1 MNHEQLIKQ
10 YETIKARGK
19 KLDMSRGKPSP
30 EQLGTMSRLLTAVIR
45 NDECFSET
53 GTDCRNYGGLDG
65 INEMKRLFGEILN
78 VPMEQ
83 VIVGG
88 NSSLNLMYDT
98 VARAML
104 CGVRED
110 CKPWCKYEQISFLC
124 PVPGYDRHFAICE
137 LFGIRMINVPL
148 LSDGPDM
155 DLVEKLVA
163 EDDTIKGIWC
173 VPKYANPSG
182 ITYSDEVVK
191 RFAQLK
197 PAAKDFLVFWDNAY
211 VLHDLTDTPDT
222 LLEIFSEAAKYGHED
237 LFIEFMSTSK
247 ITYSGSGI
255 SCLASSPRNIAHILS
270 CLKVQTIGHDKL
282 NQLRHSRVFRTL
294 EDVRV
299 QMRVHMEIIRP
310 KFQLLYRVFEEE
322 LSEVP
327 GVTWTK
333 PNGGYF
339 ICMTLPCGTAK
350 RVVELAKDAGLVLTA
365 AGAPFPY
372 GQDPNDNILRI
383 APTYPS
389 LNELAEAA
397 PLLCCC
403 IKLAVLEAAQQTVG
417 QNAQNNP

>member
-1 MNHEQLIKQ
+1 MNYELLLKQ
-10 YETIKARGK
+10 YNEIKAKGR

-30 EQLGTMSRLLTAVIR
+30 EQLGMMSRLLTAVIR

-104 CGVRED
+104 HGVCDD
-110 CKPWCKYEQISFLC
+110 CKPWSKYEQISFLC

-137 LFGIRMINVPL
+137 FFGINMINVPL
-148 LSDGPDM
+148 LDDGPDM
-155 DLVEKLVA
+155 DIVEKLVA

-182 ITYSDEVVK
+182 ITYSAEVVE
-191 RFAQLK
+191 RFAKLK
-197 PAAKDFLVFWDNAY
+197 PAAKDFRVFWDNAY
-211 VLHDLTDTPDT
+211 VLHELSDTPDP
-222 LLEIFSEAAKYGHED
+222 LVEIFSEAKKYGNED
-237 LFIEFMSTSK
+237 LFIEFASTSK
-247 ITYSGSGI
+247 ISYPGAGI
-255 SCLASSPRNIAHILS
+255 SCMASSPNNIARILEE
-270 CLKVQTIGHDKL
+270 LKFQTIGHDKL
-282 NQLRHSRVFRTL
+282 NQLRHSRVFRNL
-294 EDVRV
+294 EDVKEHLQR
-299 QMRVHMEIIRP
+299 HKEIILP
-310 KFQLLYRVFEEE
+310 KFQLLYRVFEQE
-322 LSEVP
+322 LSGVP
-327 GVTWTK
+327 GVTWSK

-339 ICMTLPCGTAK
+339 ICMTVPKNCGH
-350 RVVELAKDAGLVLTA
+350 RVVELAKEAGLILTP

-372 GQDPNDNILRI
+372 GKDPNDNVLRI
-383 APTYPS
+383 APTYPT

-403 IKLAVLEAAQQTVG
+403 VKLAVLENE
-417 QNAQNNP
+417 QNAQK

>member
-1 MNHEQLIKQ
+1 MNYEQILKE
-10 YETIKARGK
+10 YNNIKAKGK

-98 VARAML
+98 VARAMFH
-104 CGVRED
+104 GVADD
-110 CKPWCKYEQISFLC
+110 CKPWGKYEQISFLC

-137 LFGIRMINVPL
+137 FFGINMINVPL
-148 LSDGPDM
+148 LDDGPDM
-155 DLVEKLVA
+155 DIVEKLVA

-173 VPKYANPSG
+173 VPKYSNPSG
-182 ITYSDEVVK
+182 ITYSPEVVE
-191 RFAQLK
+191 RFAKLK
-197 PAAKDFLVFWDNAY
+197 PAAKDFRVFWDNAY
-211 VLHDLTDTPDT
+211 VLHHLTETPDY
-222 LLEIFSEAAKYGHED
+222 LADVFAEAKKYDNED

-247 ITYSGSGI
+247 ITYSGAGI
-255 SCLASSPRNIAHILS
+255 SCMASSPRNIARFLEE
-270 CLKVQTIGHDKL
+270 LKFQTIGHDKL
-282 NQLRHSRVFRTL
+282 NQLRHSRIFRNL
-294 EDVRV
+294 EDVKEH
-299 QMRVHMEIIRP
+299 MKVHQSILQP
-310 KFQLLYRVFEEE
+310 KFQLLYRVFDKE
-322 LSEVP
+322 LSDVE
-327 GVTWTK
+327 GVHWTK

-339 ICMTLPCGTAK
+339 IAMTLPKGCAK
-350 RVVELAKDAGLVLTA
+350 RVVQLAKDAGLVLTG

-372 GQDPNDNILRI
+372 GKDPDDNILRI
-383 APTYPS
+383 APSYPS

-397 PLLCCC
+397 PLLCYC
-403 IKLAVLEAAQQTVG
+403 IKLAILENE
-417 QNAQNNP
+417 QNAQK

>member
-1 MNHEQLIKQ
+1 MNYEQLLKEYNIIK
-10 YETIKARGK
+10 EKGK

-98 VARAML
+98 IARAMFH
-104 CGVRED
+104 GVADD
-110 CKPWCKYEQISFLC
+110 CKPWGKYEQIAFLC

-137 LFGIRMINVPL
+137 FFGINMINVPL
-148 LSDGPDM
+148 REDGPDM
-155 DLVEKLVA
+155 DLVEKLVG

-182 ITYSDEVVK
+182 ITYSPEVVE
-191 RFAQLK
+191 RFAKLK
-197 PAAKDFLVFWDNAY
+197 PAAKDFRVFWDNAY
-211 VLHDLTDTPDT
+211 VLHDLTETPDHLT
-222 LLEIFSEAAKYGHED
+222 EIFSEARKYGNED
-237 LFIEFMSTSK
+237 LFIEFTSTSK
-247 ITYSGSGI
+247 ITYSGAGI
-255 SCLASSPRNIAHILS
+255 SCMASSPRNIARILEE
-270 CLKVQTIGHDKL
+270 LKVQTIGHDKL
-282 NQLRHSRVFRTL
+282 NQLRHSRVFRNL
-294 EDVRV
+294 EDVKAH
-299 QMRVHMEIIRP
+299 MKVHQSIIQP
-310 KFQLLYRVFEEE
+310 KFQLLYRVFDQE
-322 LSEVP
+322 LSKVE
-327 GVTWTK
+327 GVHWTK

-339 ICMTLPCGTAK
+339 ICMTLPKGCAK
-350 RVVELAKDAGLVLTA
+350 RVVELAKEAGLVLTG

-372 GQDPNDNILRI
+372 GNDPEDSILRI

-403 IKLAVLEAAQQTVG
+403 VKLAILENEQIAQK
-417 QNAQNNP
+417 